1 MNHRVSFD
9 GNFLEYFL
17 VALGLLVL
25 CAITFGL
32 ATPYLF
38 YWSLKYFFTKLRIGQ
53 NRILFTGIFGEYF
66 LVSLG
71 LLVLSVFTFGLALPY
86 YAYWTFKYFFTH
98 LELQGVE
105 MMSPGYAR

>member
-25 CAITFGL
+25 CAVTFGL

-38 YWSLKYFFTKLRIGQ
+38 Y
-53 NRILFTGIFGEYF
+53 
-66 LVSLG
+66 
-71 LLVLSVFTFGLALPY
+71 
-86 YAYWTFKYFFTH
+86 
-98 LELQGVE
+98 
-105 MMSPGYAR
+105 